1 MESTI
6 TIPSD
11 SEVGRDKI
19 SAYLWSVFLIC
30 FLGNATAGTISTI
43 ASVYLPVIA
52 DQLANAGSAEQ
63 IYEISAYINALYL
76 VGWAI
81 GGMSW
86 GLISDKIGRAKS
98 LAMCLAAVGIF
109 TICVSFASSW
119 EVVVGLRLLG
129 GIAVGGVM
137 VITMTLLSEV
147 WPAKTRS
154 VVMGIVS
161 IGFPVGIFSSGL
173 VNLWVNDWRQ
183 AFFIGALPLI
193 LAAISSVHLKESPKW
208 KLSQLNIVGAESRK
222 NSHFKAPGLI
232 HGAVV
237 FGTMLIALWSAFSWM
252 PTWVQSLLQ
261 ESSGQTERG
270 SVMMILGFGG
280 ILGGI
285 LSGWIVK
292 VIGVRKSMLI
302 CFSGALGISILLYGF
317 TQEFSM
323 WIYPAITCLS
333 FFFGISQGLLSFY
346 IPQLFAIEI
355 RAGATGFCF
364 NAGRVITALAV
375 FSLGSL
381 VVYLGGYGN
390 ALLLFSGFLLIGFF
404 FVLISKSPSQ
414 LNNQ

>member
-30 FLGNATAGTISTI
+30 FLGNASAGTISTI

-52 DQLANAGSAEQ
+52 DQLASVGSAER

-76 VGWAI
+76 AGWAI
-81 GGMSW
+81 GGMTW
-86 GLISDKIGRAKS
+86 GIISDKIGRAKS
-98 LAMCLAAVGIF
+98 LAMCLGAVGIF
-109 TICVSFASSW
+109 TICVSYAGSW
-119 EVVVGLRLLG
+119 EVLVGLRLLG

-183 AFFIGALPLI
+183 AFFIGVLPLI
-193 LAAISSVHLKESPKW
+193 LAAISYVHLKESTKW
-208 KLSQLNIVGAESRK
+208 ELSQLNIVGTESRK

-237 FGTMLIALWSAFSWM
+237 FGSMLIALWSAFSWM
-252 PTWVQSLLQ
+252 PTWVQSLLR

-280 ILGGI
+280 IMGGI

-292 VIGVRKSMLI
+292 VIGVKKSMLV
-302 CFSGALGISILLYGF
+302 CFSGALSISILLYGF
-317 TQEFSM
+317 TGEFSY
-323 WIYPAITCLS
+323 WIYPAITFLS

-346 IPQLFAIEI
+346 IPQLFAIDI

-390 ALLLFSGFLLIGFF
+390 ALLLFSGFLLVGFF
-404 FVLISKSPSQ
+404 FVLVSKSPSQ
-414 LNNQ
+414 QNNQ

>member
-1 MESTI
+1 MAETI
-6 TIPSD
+6 AIASN
-11 SEVGRDKI
+11 SEVGREKI
-19 SAYLWSVFLIC
+19 SAYLWSIFLIC
-30 FLGNATAGTISTI
+30 FLANASAGTVSTI

-52 DQLANAGSAEQ
+52 GQLANSGNVEQ
-63 IYEISAYINALYL
+63 INDISSYINALYL
-76 VGWAI
+76 AGWAI
-81 GGMSW
+81 GGMTW

-98 LAMCLAAVGIF
+98 LSMCLASVGIF
-109 TICVSFASSW
+109 TIWVSFAGSW

-137 VITMTLLSEV
+137 VITMTLLSEI
-147 WPAKTRS
+147 WPSNTRS
-154 VVMGIVS
+154 IVMGVVS

-183 AFFIGALPLI
+183 AFFIGILPLI
-193 LAAISSVHLKESPKW
+193 LATVSFFHLKESQQW
-208 KLSQLNIVGAESRK
+208 KASQLRIGSAQSAK
-222 NSHFKAPGLI
+222 QSHFKAPGLI

-270 SVMMILGFGG
+270 SVMMILGSGG
-280 ILGGI
+280 IIGGI

-292 VIGVRKSMLI
+292 VIGVRKSMLV
-302 CFSGALGISILLYGF
+302 CFSGALCISVLLYGF
-317 TQEFSM
+317 THEFTG
-323 WIYPAITCLS
+323 WIYPAIISLS
-333 FFFGISQGLLSFY
+333 FFFGMSQGLLSFY
-346 IPQLFAIEI
+346 IPQLFAVDI

-381 VVYLGGYGN
+381 VLLLGGYGN
-390 ALLLFSGFLLIGFF
+390 SLLLFSGFLLVGFL
-404 FVLISKSPSQ
+404 FVLLSQSPKHSPKI
-414 LNNQ
+414 